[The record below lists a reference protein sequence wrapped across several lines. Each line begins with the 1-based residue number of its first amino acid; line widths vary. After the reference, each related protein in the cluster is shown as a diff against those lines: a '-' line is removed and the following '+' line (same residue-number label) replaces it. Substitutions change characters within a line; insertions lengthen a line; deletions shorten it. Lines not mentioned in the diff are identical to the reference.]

1 MFGSPSTVIEAL
13 TSSLEAASAHNPND
27 ADKPAAVLWTDRDAQ
42 WQPLLPRLRALMP
55 QLLTHELENYSPEDR
70 TGPSI
75 WLRCVIDRA
84 LESPGLSSEM
94 TPIVYLPGVT
104 RQELGAADSCP
115 DRLKP
120 LIELQYRG
128 TCWTQKNGKDW
139 TVEAF
144 MVSRDGGL
152 DLDVA
157 RDTATRKAM
166 LRALAELAATSVQ
179 ALRGRRLESED
190 FDRLLSDDPIR
201 DVLVWLS
208 DPDSVS
214 THWEV
219 ARQDAFKSRCRSDF
233 GFDPDEDGAI
243 PAAERLGQREGL
255 WGTVWGRFAEAPALY
270 PGIPEWLRK
279 AMPKDL
285 FLEDSSTWP
294 QCNDKDETDLRRL
307 FAALEGEVPSAARRR
322 VVQLERLHG
331 RRREWVWAKLDRTP
345 LANAL
350 AHLVEVV
357 ELTSKDLG
365 GASPTEMAA
374 RYAAEA
380 WMVDAAAL
388 RSFASVKSSADM
400 NAVRCALQAIY
411 RLWLES
417 AALHLQALAEQQP
430 LPRQGEQDKGDV
442 LVDAGG
448 LVLFADG
455 LRFDVSQRLVE
466 RLKSRGHT
474 VEVTTR
480 WAAHPSVTA
489 TAKPAVSPVSEHITG
504 VTLGAEFQLVTA
516 DVGRPLSTDRF
527 RKLLDASGSQYLSA
541 DDTGD
546 PSGRAWTEYGN
557 LDKLGH
563 SLQAK
568 LAARIDEQIALL
580 LERIES
586 LLDAGWR
593 EVRVVTDHGWLW
605 LPGGLPKVD
614 LPKYLT
620 QSRWARCASIEGGS
634 TVQVP
639 TLPWYWNAAERVAV
653 GPGIACFGAGNEYAH
668 GGLSLQES
676 LIPVLRVTAGA
687 VSAAVDA
694 SIRAVTWVGMRC
706 RVRIDP
712 ARPGLSV
719 DLRTRVNDAYSSAS
733 EARPVDAEGAASLLV
748 ADDDLEGTSAAVVV
762 LDTGG
767 QVIARQSTI
776 IGGEG

>member
-1 MFGSPSTVIEAL
+1 MSASPTTVIEGLA
-13 TSSLEAASAHNPND
+13 SSLESASAHNSND
-27 ADKPAAVLWTDRDAQ
+27 TEKPISVLWMDRDAQ
-42 WQPLLPRLRALMP
+42 WQPLLPRLQALMP
-55 QLLTHELENYSPEDR
+55 QLLVHDLDNYRPEDR
-70 TGPSI
+70 VGPSI
-75 WLRCVIDRA
+75 WLRCVVDRA
-84 LESPGLSSEM
+84 LELPGLSGEM
-94 TPIVYLPGVT
+94 TPIVYLPGVS
-104 RQELGAADSCP
+104 RQELGSAETCP
-115 DRLKP
+115 SHLKP
-120 LIELQYRG
+120 LVELQYRG

-144 MVSRDGGL
+144 MVSKDGGL

-243 PAAERLGQREGL
+243 PAAERLGHREGL
-255 WGTVWGRFAEAPALY
+255 WSIVWSRFAEAPALY

-285 FLEDSSTWP
+285 FLEDPSTWP

-307 FAALEGEVPSAARRR
+307 FAALEGEIPSAARRR

-350 AHLVEVV
+350 AHLVEVA

-411 RLWLES
+411 RPWLES

-430 LPRQGEQDKGDV
+430 LPRQREQDKGDV

-489 TAKPAVSPVSEHITG
+489 TAKPAVSPISELFTG
-504 VTLGAEFQLVTA
+504 ATLGADFLPVDA
-516 DVGRPLSTDRF
+516 DTGRTLSASRF
-527 RKLLDASGSQYLSA
+527 RKLLDGADYQVLSA

-546 PSGRAWTEYGN
+546 PSGRGWTEYGE

-563 SLQAK
+563 SLQGK
-568 LAARIDEQIALL
+568 LAARIDDQIVLL

-586 LLDAGWR
+586 LLHAGWT

-605 LPGGLPKVD
+605 LSGGLPKVN
-614 LPKYLT
+614 LPEYLT
-620 QSRWARCASIEGGS
+620 ENRWSRCAAIAGES

-639 TLPWYWNAAERVAV
+639 TVPWYWNVAERVALA
-653 GPGIACFGAGNEYAH
+653 PGIACFVAGNEYAH

-676 LIPVLRVTAGA
+676 LIPVLRVSSGVTSFA
-687 VSAAVDA
+687 VSASIVAVD
-694 SIRAVTWVGMRC
+694 WVGLRC
-706 RVRIDP
+706 RVRIEP
-712 ARPGLSV
+712 AREGFSV
-719 DLRTRVNDAYSSAS
+719 DLRTRVNDADSSIS
-733 EARPVDAEGAASLLV
+733 GARPIGTKGAASLLV

-762 LDTGG
+762 LDGGG